1 MKDLYLESLYDTL
14 EFIHLAKKA
23 IDLAIVTDP
32 VALDCA
38 KELEIITH
46 DRIASRLRI
55 LRNEEKI
62 NTKEVKNES

>member
-32 VALDCA
+32 DALDRA

>member
-14 EFIHLAKKA
+14 EFIYLAKKA

-32 VALDCA
+32 VALDRA